1 MYAREYRPTRPR
13 KALVTLFSGLT
24 LIWSAHAFAKPDMQP
39 LGPNIAD
46 KGSAFYHFSV
56 NSFDSADGSRH
67 YRVWTAVPNKAAPA
81 SGYPILYMLDG
92 NAVMDR
98 LNDDL
103 LKQLAEKSPPV
114 IVAVGYQTNL
124 PFDLNGRAY
133 DYTPAAESG
142 KMDTRNGRFSRKSG
156 GSNDF
161 RQLLET
167 RIAPKVEQGL
177 NIDRQR
183 RGLWG
188 HSYGGLFVLDT
199 WLSSSYF
206 QTYYSASPSLGRG
219 HDALLSRITAVE
231 PSQYC
236 ARRLMIME
244 GSATPGDNRETHA
257 AGVLTKIHA
266 TLATLEDKGVTAAFW
281 DFPNLGHGPMF
292 NASFRGAL
300 LDISGENAGN
310 TAGCHA
316 LSR

>member
-1 MYAREYRPTRPR
+1 MYAREYRPTRSR
-13 KALVTLFSGLT
+13 KALVTLLSGLT
-24 LIWSAHAFAKPDMQP
+24 LIWNAHAFAKPDMQP

-142 KMDTRNGRFSRKSG
+142 KTDTRSRKSG

-188 HSYGGLFVLDT
+188 HSYGGLFVLDA
-199 WLSSSYF
+199 WLSSPYF
-206 QTYYSASPSLGRG
+206 RTYYSASPSLGRG

-231 PSQYC
+231 PSQY
-236 ARRLMIME
+236 
-244 GSATPGDNRETHA
+244 
-257 AGVLTKIHA
+257 
-266 TLATLEDKGVTAAFW
+266 
-281 DFPNLGHGPMF
+281 
-292 NASFRGAL
+292 
-300 LDISGENAGN
+300 
-310 TAGCHA
+310 
-316 LSR
+316 

>member
-13 KALVTLFSGLT
+13 KALFSLLSGLT
-24 LIWSAHAFAKPDMQP
+24 LICSAQGFAKPDMQP

-46 KGSAFYHFSV
+46 KGSAFYHFNV
-56 NSFDSADGSRH
+56 TLFDSADGTRH

-98 LNDDL
+98 LNDEL

-142 KMDTRNGRFSRKSG
+142 KTDTRNEYFSRKSG

-167 RIAPKVEQGL
+167 RIGPKVEQGL
-177 NIDRQR
+177 NIDRHR

-188 HSYGGLFVLDT
+188 HSYGGLFVLDS
-199 WLSSSYF
+199 WLSSPYF
-206 QTYYSASPSLGRG
+206 RAYYSASPSLGRG
-219 HDALLSRITAVE
+219 NDALLSRITAVE
-231 PSQYC
+231 VSQYC
-236 ARRLMIME
+236 AKRLVIMG

-257 AGVLTKIHA
+257 AGVLTKIHT
-266 TLATLEDKGVTAAFW
+266 TLTTLEDKGVNAAFL

-292 NASFRGAL
+292 NASFHGAL
-300 LDISGENAGN
+300 LNISGEKVDN
-310 TAGCHA
+310 TTDCH
-316 LSR
+316 

>member
-1 MYAREYRPTRPR
+1 MYAREYRPTRSR
-13 KALVTLFSGLT
+13 KALVTLLSGLT
-24 LIWSAHAFAKPDMQP
+24 LIWNAHAFAKPDMQP

-142 KMDTRNGRFSRKSG
+142 KTDTRSRKSG
-156 GSNDF
+156 G
-161 RQLLET
+161 
-167 RIAPKVEQGL
+167 
-177 NIDRQR
+177 
-183 RGLWG
+183 
-188 HSYGGLFVLDT
+188 
-199 WLSSSYF
+199 LS
-206 QTYYSASPSLGRG
+206 L
-219 HDALLSRITAVE
+219 
-231 PSQYC
+231 
-236 ARRLMIME
+236 
-244 GSATPGDNRETHA
+244 
-257 AGVLTKIHA
+257 IH
-266 TLATLEDKGVTAAFW
+266 
-281 DFPNLGHGPMF
+281 
-292 NASFRGAL
+292 
-300 LDISGENAGN
+300 I
-310 TAGCHA
+310 
-316 LSR
+316 

>member
-1 MYAREYRPTRPR
+1 
-13 KALVTLFSGLT
+13 
-24 LIWSAHAFAKPDMQP
+24 MQP

-142 KMDTRNGRFSRKSG
+142 KTDTRNGRFSRKSG

-188 HSYGGLFVLDT
+188 TPTAACSCWMPGCPPLI
-199 WLSSSYF
+199 S
-206 QTYYSASPSLGRG
+206 GRT
-219 HDALLSRITAVE
+219 TA
-231 PSQYC
+231 P
-236 ARRLMIME
+236 ARRWAEAMM
-244 GSATPGDNRETHA
+244 R
-257 AGVLTKIHA
+257 
-266 TLATLEDKGVTAAFW
+266 
-281 DFPNLGHGPMF
+281 
-292 NASFRGAL
+292 
-300 LDISGENAGN
+300 
-310 TAGCHA
+310 C
-316 LSR
+316 